1 MNNYSYKIHYVYES
15 LSLLNVLVEPAPY
28 FKPHMDKS
36 AVDYDII
43 PGPREEKFVEL
54 LQRIE
59 DDAREEF
66 AQDIDDIKS
75 YYALE
80 DKISYSFASMLLL
93 HDSVCPAMNDIPEN
107 ISIKDYQKYIKDI
120 PEESYN
126 KYFYQLIRRAGK
138 NASDNDDA
146 EYAGI
151 CDIIDA
157 IYEMDIA
164 DSDKLK
170 LQQLYIHRS
179 EHIPKLLTIISRAAK
194 VLKRYEKKLEEFGK
208 DTIDYAK
215 KDAKDEPYVDYVMK
229 KMGYS
234 SSGFNSS
241 NDCYITLS
249 YLNCMKVSLSFKGD
263 DIKTARP
270 IAQIGA
276 IYSDSL
282 TYDKIMI
289 KRKSITQDKALT
301 ILKLLSDKSKLE
313 ILQLTRD
320 EAYYGAQLANKI
332 GLTTATISHHTS
344 ALFEQSLLQIE
355 KVDSKIFYKQ
365 NQETIKSL
373 IKYLEDTLL
382 K

>member
-1 MNNYSYKIHYVYES
+1 MNIYSCKIHYVYEC
-15 LSLLNVLVEPAPY
+15 LSLLNVLAEPAPY

-36 AVDYDII
+36 AADYDII
-43 PGPREEKFVEL
+43 PGPREEKFVKL

-66 AQDIDDIKS
+66 ADDIDDIKS

-93 HDSVCPAMNDIPEN
+93 HDSVCPAINDIPEN
-107 ISIKDYQKYIKDI
+107 ISIKAYQKSIKDI
-120 PEESYN
+120 SDESYN
-126 KYFYQLIRRAGK
+126 KHFYQLIRRAGK
-138 NASDNDDA
+138 NTSDNDDVDSA
-146 EYAGI
+146 DLL
-151 CDIIDA
+151 DIINA

-179 EHIPKLLTIISRAAK
+179 EHIPKLFNYLNRAAA
-194 VLKRYEKKLEEFGK
+194 VLKKHEKKLEEFGK
-208 DTIDYAK
+208 ETIAYTQK
-215 KDAKDEPYVDYVMK
+215 EAKDEPYLDFFMK

-234 SSGFNSS
+234 SYGFSSS
-241 NDCYITLS
+241 NDCYITIS
-249 YLNCMKVSLSFKGD
+249 YLNCMKVSLSLKGD
-263 DIKTARP
+263 DLKTARP
-270 IAQIGA
+270 LSQIGA
-276 IYSDSL
+276 IYSDNL

-289 KRKSITQDKALT
+289 RRKSITQDKALT
-301 ILKLLSDKSKLE
+301 ILKLLADKSKLE
-313 ILQLTRD
+313 ILQLTKD

-344 ALFEQSLLQIE
+344 SLFEQNLLQIE

-365 NQETIKSL
+365 NQETVRSL